1 MTNFRPRGILFNMD
15 LIFELLGELVGGVY
29 FGLAELIVPDK
40 TMSKKWRNALH
51 IICTIVMLGSVVL
64 IWAGVIFITDGYG
77 FNTGVI
83 MIAVGG
89 VLVAVHIALA
99 VAVTVLTSKK
109 RREKRGG
116 EKDGD

>member
-1 MTNFRPRGILFNMD
+1 MD

-83 MIAVGG
+83 MITVGG